1 MQPVQHPGARHAQP
15 RRSPSPQR
23 TRRSRPLR
31 WLALG
36 ILLLALSACA
46 GGGGAAAPTATPAPA
61 VLVPNASAYA
71 AMVGEQ
77 FAMNLALE
85 YLRRDPLAREEIVAV
100 ELLPPAELV
109 TVTAV
114 ERFAQSLGNI
124 RARVNLALELRAEQ
138 PGAHTFTSIVVRTTT
153 GRYELPAGS
162 LAVTVVEG
170 RSPGFYAVFQTRG
183 LQDAPGPLALTL
195 VNPTAA
201 TYRFRELVPANP
213 ALSYDTDAVSLTAS
227 DGSEQPLPPDGLTLP
242 PGARQGLT
250 VNWQVDLPKDTP
262 LSIELRP
269 LARLDGP
276 EGPVYVPM
284 ANIMY
289 RNLPATRPVS

>member
-1 MQPVQHPGARHAQP
+1 MQHLQRSGAPNLHPPRLQAAHAAWH
-15 RRSPSPQR
+15 
-23 TRRSRPLR
+23 SRPRR
-31 WLALG
+31 WLALA
-36 ILLLALSACA
+36 ILLLALAACA
-46 GGGGAAAPTATPAPA
+46 SGGGAVAPTAIPAAA

-71 AMVGEQ
+71 AMVGEP

-85 YLRRDPLAREEIVAV
+85 YLRHDPLAREEIVAV
-100 ELLPPAELV
+100 ELLPPADLV

-114 ERFAQSLGNI
+114 KRFAQSLGNL
-124 RARVNLALELRAEQ
+124 RARVNLVLELQAEQ
-138 PGAHTFTSIVVRTTT
+138 PGEHTFTSIVVRTTT

-170 RSPGFYAVFQTRG
+170 RSPGFYTVFQTRG
-183 LQDAPGPLALTL
+183 LQDEPGPLALTL

-213 ALSYDTDAVSLTAS
+213 ALNYDVTAISLTAS
-227 DGSEQPLPPDGLTLP
+227 DGSEQPLPADGLMLP

-250 VNWQVDLPKDTP
+250 VNWQVDLPQDTP

-276 EGPVYVPM
+276 DGPVYVPM